1 MAVAVLLGPRTASSA
16 EALAVTFIGRPK
28 SKSFGTRTA
37 GFTTSVFDLPFSDGS
52 VMAVT
57 NGVYADRT
65 GKAIQG
71 QIIPD
76 VEVTSEGAPTAQRK
90 DMVLNVALDWIG
102 EN

>member
-1 MAVAVLLGPRTASSA
+1 
-16 EALAVTFIGRPK
+16 
-28 SKSFGTRTA
+28 
-37 GFTTSVFDLPFSDGS
+37 
-52 VMAVT
+52 MAVT